1 MENYPAKGYN
11 IFMDNFFTSISLA
24 KYLFKQ
30 KTYITEMIRRNR
42 KSLPKKFM
50 DKFVAE
56 ETKYFKTQFLQL
68 ALEKRNHNRRRISS
82 SESITLENSNRENIF
97 DVHKETGKRYL
108 NLMITHQKIIMNLKN
123 KNLPQSEQP
132 GYDLC

>member
-24 KYLFKQ
+24 KYLCKQ

-68 ALEKRNHNRRRISS
+68 ALENHNC
-82 SESITLENSNRENIF
+82 SIIFYSQNEKHMKYIKDFLVRLVMPLEN
-97 DVHKETGKRYL
+97 
-108 NLMITHQKIIMNLKN
+108 
-123 KNLPQSEQP
+123 
-132 GYDLC
+132 